1 MADGDEFE
9 IQESPHN
16 FEIDVRRVVLINH
29 EIVLEGITRAE
40 KEEVEKFDTTD
51 DGQRDLVAWIERQHD
66 EFRRAANNLA
76 LVGLI
81 TRLHHWLCYLAN
93 LLRPKRTF
101 DNSLAK
107 EFRFLSQR
115 FANSPVELSFF
126 ERLVDVRD
134 SIIHADS
141 KASWTFR
148 GDARHVDPKYV
159 EGDEVNFTEE
169 HLKEAFDK
177 ALSVVEYFEH
187 HAEESHLKKHGPQI
201 KFGS

>member
-1 MADGDEFE
+1 MAEGNEFE
-9 IQESPHN
+9 IQEIPHN

-40 KEEVEKFDTTD
+40 NEAVEQFDTTD
-51 DGQRDLVAWIERQHD
+51 DGQRDLVTWIERQHD

-93 LLRPKRTF
+93 LIRPIRTF
-101 DNSLAK
+101 DNSLAH
-107 EFRFLSQR
+107 EFRFLSNH
-115 FANSPVELSFF
+115 FANPPVELFF
-126 ERLVDVRD
+126 FDRLVGVRD

-159 EGDEVNFTEE
+159 EGDEVSFTEE
-169 HLKEAFDK
+169 HLKEVFDK

-187 HAEESHLKKHGPQI
+187 HAEETHQKMNGPQI